1 MTERDRMRIAL
12 ASGLC
17 FRAVCSFA
25 QGKPVSRA
33 TITAIT
39 TAAKTLEIDLSDV
52 PPQPEKAKRG
62 TK

>member
-25 QGKPVSRA
+25 QGKPVSLS
-33 TITAIT
+33 TLMAIT
-39 TAAKTLEIDLSDV
+39 TAAKMLEIDLSGV

-62 TK
+62 SK